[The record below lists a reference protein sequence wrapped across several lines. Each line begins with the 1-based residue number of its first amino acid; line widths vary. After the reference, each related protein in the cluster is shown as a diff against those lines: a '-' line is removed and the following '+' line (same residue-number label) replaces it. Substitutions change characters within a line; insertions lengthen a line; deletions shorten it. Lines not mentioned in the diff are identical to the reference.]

1 MLIENVLAIVKQD
14 LMIKST
20 LRDAYLLQLITAC
33 CKDLSGR
40 GVYIDDSIDD
50 TFLLADY
57 VTHCYRHRIEDDAA
71 LPQHLQLRLNN
82 KKCRRRIY
90 DT

>member
-1 MLIENVLAIVKQD
+1 MLVENILAIVKQD

-20 LRDAYLLQLITAC
+20 LRDAYLQQLIIAC
-33 CKDLSGR
+33 CKDLRGR
-40 GVYIDDSIDD
+40 GVYIDDSAED
-50 TFLLADY
+50 TLLLADY
-57 VTHCYRHRIEDDAA
+57 VTHRYRHRTEDAP
-71 LPQHLQLRLNN
+71 LPQHIQLRLNN

>member
-1 MLIENVLAIVKQD
+1 MLVENVLAIVKQD

-20 LRDAYLLQLITAC
+20 LRDAYLQQLITAC

-40 GVYIDDSIDD
+40 GIYIDDSIDD
-50 TFLLADY
+50 TLLLADY
-57 VTHCYRHRIEDDAA
+57 VAHCYRHRTDDAA

-90 DT
+90 DA

>member
-1 MLIENVLAIVKQD
+1 MLIENVLATVKQD

-50 TFLLADY
+50 TLLLADY
-57 VTHCYRHRIEDDAA
+57 VTHRYRHRTDDAA